1 MASPKLSRLET
12 YAKPEDSSLKLKII
26 LAFASV
32 YLIWGSTY
40 LAIRF
45 SIETM
50 PPFLMAGLRFLI
62 AGAMMYV
69 WVRWRGAARPT
80 SWVHWRSAAIVGGLL
95 LLGGNGAV
103 VWAEQLVPSGLT
115 ALLIATVPLWMVLFD
130 WLRPDGVRPNGLI
143 IIGLSLGFIGLAI
156 LVGPGELTGNGQVN
170 LIGAAALIFATVSW
184 AIGSIY
190 SRHAPLPAS
199 PFLGTAMEMLAGG
212 ALLTLAGTFTGEW
225 TRIDLSQISINS
237 WVSFV
242 YLILFGSLVGFTA
255 YIWLL
260 RVVTPARAATYAYV
274 NPVVAVFLGWALA
287 GEPITAQTL
296 FAAPIILTAVA
307 VITTAQG
314 RRARPTPSKMGVPKT
329 IAPRDK
335 LKV

>member
-1 MASPKLSRLET
+1 MASPKLSMLET

-40 LAIRF
+40 LAILF
-45 SIETM
+45 AVKTM

-62 AGAMMYV
+62 AGAMMYA

-80 SWVHWRSAAIVGGLL
+80 SWIHWRSAAIVGGLL

-115 ALLIATVPLWMVLFD
+115 ALLIATVPLWMVLFN
-130 WLRPDGVRPNGLI
+130 WLRPDGVRPNVWVVVGL
-143 IIGLSLGFIGLAI
+143 GLGFVGLAI
-156 LVGPGELTGNGQVN
+156 LVGPGEFTGNGQIN
-170 LIGAAALIFATVSW
+170 LVGAAALIFATISW

-190 SRHAPLPAS
+190 SRHAPLPTS
-199 PFLGTAMEMLAGG
+199 PFMGTAMEMLAGG

-225 TRIDLSQISINS
+225 TRVDLNQVSLNS
-237 WVSFV
+237 WLSFI
-242 YLILFGSLVGFTA
+242 YLVLFGSLVGFTA

-296 FAAPIILTAVA
+296 FAAPIILIAVA
-307 VITTAQG
+307 AITTAQG
-314 RRARPTPSKMGVPKT
+314 RTAKSRPSPVQAPKN
-329 IAPRDK
+329 ISPREK
-335 LKV
+335 LEV